1 MKLTSLLTMGSFFVA
16 LLAVAPTALA
26 LSLAQSKQVKHLA
39 LSVPLP
45 EMPAQAA
52 TIVAKA
58 DEQDRAEVAVLVVKT
73 IVSKHNA
80 AAPLVVAAIAKAAPE
95 VAAVAAAAAV
105 EVDRSQAIA
114 IADAAGMAAPWASA
128 EIAGLLTAAVPQ
140 QAGPLKAASFRGFAS
155 VSASAITFKTR
166 RGPIRR
172 GTDNI
177 SEDVKQS
184 VAASLGLTL
193 AQLEALAD
201 LMPMFIGQLGNS
213 LFYVIPLPLQAD
225 GRISSDNIA
234 SLFSGPDGSLNVVE
248 MERLATPKAAITP
261 VAIRYG
267 HPR

>member
-1 MKLTSLLTMGSFFVA
+1 MGSFFVA

-58 DEQDRAEVAVLVVKT
+58 DENDRAEVAVLVVKT

-95 VAAVAAAAAV
+95 LAAVAAAAAV

-128 EIAGLLTAAVPQ
+128 EIAGLLTAAVPH
-140 QAGPLKAASFRGFAS
+140 QAEPIKAASFRGFAS
-155 VSASAITFKTR
+155 VSASAITFRTH

-172 GTDNI
+172 GTENI

-184 VAASLGLTL
+184 AADSLGLTL
-193 AQLEALAD
+193 SQLEALAD
-201 LMPMFIGQLGNS
+201 LIPIYINQRRDLIFVI
-213 LFYVIPLPLQAD
+213 IPLPRQGD
-225 GRISSDNIA
+225 GMISSDDIA
-234 SLFSGPDGSLNVVE
+234 SLFSGPDGSLNNAE
-248 MERLATPKAAITP
+248 LNRLAAPIRSLDP
-261 VAIRYG
+261 VEILYG
-267 HPR
+267 IPRR